1 MYKVLGIIAEY
12 NPFHNGHLYHIQE
25 SIRKSRADYTVAV
38 ITGNFTQRGD
48 TSIVNKWAK
57 AEMAILNGIDLV
69 LELPVIYSISSAE
82 NFADGAIKTLDSLKI
97 VDTISFGSEASD
109 IYVLE
114 EIADVLYKEPEQYT
128 VILNHE
134 LEKGLSFPKA
144 RENALLMYLNNV
156 RKYINILSSPNNI
169 LAVEYLKSIKKNHSN
184 LTPICIKRS
193 KVNYNDV
200 ELKGNFASGTAIR
213 KLILEQKYFNLSQ
226 VMPEYSH
233 NILNNNIRIGHYIP
247 SLNTFSKE
255 MIYNLRKMSLKEIS
269 ELPDVTEG
277 LEKNIKL
284 AANSC
289 NTLNELI
296 SIAKSKRFTESR
308 IRRILL
314 YSLLG
319 ITKQDMIASKKIS
332 PYIRVLGFNDKGKEL
347 LSLISYKNPKLDII
361 TSVKRFEETN
371 KNKTY
376 KKMLEKDIFST
387 NVYTLGYKSDSWSNL
402 DYTKKIVKI

>member
-1 MYKVLGIIAEY
+1 MHNVLGIIAEY

-25 SIRKSRADYTVAV
+25 SIKKSRADYTVAV

-97 VDTISFGSEASD
+97 VNTISFGSESSD
-109 IYVLE
+109 IDILE
-114 EIADVLYKEPEQYT
+114 EVADVLYKEPEQYT

-156 RKYINILSSPNNI
+156 RKYVNVLSTPNNI

-184 LTPICIKRS
+184 LTPISIKRS

-200 ELKGNFASGTAIR
+200 KLKGNFASGTAIR
-213 KLILEQKYFNLSQ
+213 KLIFEQKDFNLSQ

-233 NILNNNIRIGHYIP
+233 NILSNKLRNGQYVP
-247 SLNTFSKE
+247 SLDTFRKE
-255 MIYNLRKMSLKEIS
+255 IIYNLRKMSLKEIS

-277 LEKNIKL
+277 LEKTIKL

-387 NVYTLGYKSDSWSNL
+387 NVYTLGYKSDSLSNL